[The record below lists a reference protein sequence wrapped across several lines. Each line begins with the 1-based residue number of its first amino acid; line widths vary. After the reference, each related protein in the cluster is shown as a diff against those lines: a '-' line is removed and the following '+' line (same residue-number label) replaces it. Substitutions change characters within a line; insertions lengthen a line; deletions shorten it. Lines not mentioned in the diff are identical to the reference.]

1 MKKRKLL
8 ERILNNPKNLDFLD
22 LVRLAEAFG
31 FQLERSNGSHFIFKH
46 PAVPELLNL
55 QSVKGQAKPY
65 QVHQF
70 LVLIERY
77 SLKLE
82 DE

>member
-8 ERILNNPKNLDFLD
+8 ERILNNPKSFDFMD

-31 FQLERSNGSHFIFKH
+31 FHLERSNGSHFIFKH
-46 PAVPELLNL
+46 AGVPELLNL

-65 QVHQF
+65 QVRQF